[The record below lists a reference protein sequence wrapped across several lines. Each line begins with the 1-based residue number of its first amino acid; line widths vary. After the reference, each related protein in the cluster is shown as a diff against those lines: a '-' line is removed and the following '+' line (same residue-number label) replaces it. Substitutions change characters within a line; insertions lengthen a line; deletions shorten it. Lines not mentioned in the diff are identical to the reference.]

1 MTDTPNLEAAVPSQ
15 TRNSH
20 AKLAFPNPRDLSPS
34 VSAHLDF
41 IRSVAAWAVMWGHL
55 RAFFFVDFQDLSQP
69 GVFMKALYFITGFG
83 HEAVIVFFVL
93 SGFLISSSILKSQL
107 AGKWSW
113 AEYATARATRLYVVL
128 IPGLLFGTLWDFV
141 GMHSFGAS
149 GLYSNPLTSFGGLV
163 VQSELTLKNF
173 ICNLLFLQ
181 TIVCHTFGSNG
192 PLWSIA
198 NEFWYYVL
206 FPLSLFTTLAW
217 QRKRLGAAAAMTLLA
232 LLIIWMLGTAKLIG
246 FGIWLAGF
254 VVVLIWSRIQPLPP
268 AWRFAYLLASGAA
281 LAASLYL
288 ARTMRIIPP
297 ISELAIGAAFSAF
310 LYAVLQLDFRLP
322 PSATYLRG
330 ARLFAGFSYSLYV
343 LHFPFLLFLR
353 AWFAPEARWQP
364 DAAHLIFG
372 LVIGF
377 TALLFSWLVAL
388 RTEYQTG
395 AARNTLREFL
405 GMRKSLPSTAR
416 P

>member
-1 MTDTPNLEAAVPSQ
+1 MTSTPNAEAAIPSQ
-15 TRNSH
+15 SRTDH
-20 AKLAFPNPRDLSPS
+20 AKLAFPNPRELSPS

-55 RAFFFVDFQDLSQP
+55 RAFFFVDFQDLSHP
-69 GVFMKALYFITGFG
+69 GTFLKAFYFITGFG

-93 SGFLISSSILKSQL
+93 SGFLISSSILKAQL

-128 IPGLLFGTLWDFV
+128 IPGLLFGTLWDITGLHFF
-141 GMHSFGAS
+141 SNS

-163 VQSELTLKNF
+163 VRSELTLKNF
-173 ICNLLFLQ
+173 VGNLLFLQ
-181 TIVCHTFGSNG
+181 TIACHAYGSNG

-206 FPLSLFTTLAW
+206 FPLGLFATVAW
-217 QRKRLGAAAAMTLLA
+217 QRKRFGTAASMTLLA
-232 LLIIWMLGTAKLIG
+232 LLIIWMLGTTKLIG

-254 VVVLIWSRIQPLPP
+254 VVVLIWSRMQPLLPG
-268 AWRFAYLLASGAA
+268 WRFAYPFASGAA

-288 ARTMRIIPP
+288 ARTMRITPP
-297 ISELAIGAAFSAF
+297 VSEVAIGAAFSAF
-310 LYAVLQLDFRLP
+310 LFGVLQLDFRLP
-322 PSATYLRG
+322 PSAAYLRG

-353 AWFAPEARWQP
+353 AWLAPRERWQP
-364 DAAHLIFG
+364 DAAHLICG

-388 RTEYQTG
+388 QTEYQTG
-395 AARNTLREFL
+395 AARNALREFL
-405 GMRKSLPSTAR
+405 GIRKSLPSTAR